1 MTLIRVDDMYNV
13 SLLSWMGN
21 PDIFHS
27 DPKIYDIENA
37 RCIVG
42 LFWLVFRMQLFKGGR
57 MGRSDTVSLWGVSL
71 LINTRFR
78 FFILE

>member
-21 PDIFHS
+21 PDIFYF
-27 DPKIYDIENA
+27 DPKIYDIGNA

-42 LFWLVFRMQLFKGGR
+42 LFWLVFRMQF
-57 MGRSDTVSLWGVSL
+57 V
-71 LINTRFR
+71 
-78 FFILE
+78 

>member
-21 PDIFHS
+21 PDIFYF
-27 DPKIYDIENA
+27 DPKIYDIGNA

-42 LFWLVFRMQLFKGGR
+42 LFWLVFRMQFVKE
-57 MGRSDTVSLWGVSL
+57 DTSRNLTCTIL
-71 LINTRFR
+71 LI
-78 FFILE
+78 